1 MNAHVRNPAR
11 PYAVRLLAPA
21 DVDVM
26 RSALALF
33 GEVFDERDTYNAA
46 QPTSEYLT
54 QLLARDTFIAIV
66 ALHGDAVIGAMTAYV
81 LPKFEQART
90 EIYIYDL
97 AVAEAHR
104 RKGVATA
111 MIELLRGIAARR
123 GAYVIFVQAD
133 RGDDPAIAL
142 YTGLGHREDVI
153 HFDIAPA
160 GESRREDGDRPTRSS
175 DGP

>member
-1 MNAHVRNPAR
+1 MNRHVCNLVR
-11 PYAVRLLAPA
+11 PDAVRLLTPA
-21 DVDVM
+21 DVDLM
-26 RSALALF
+26 RSALVLF
-33 GEVFDERDTYNAA
+33 GEAFDERGTYDAA
-46 QPTSEYLT
+46 QPTSEYLA

-66 ALHGDAVIGAMTAYV
+66 ALRDDTVVGAMTAYV
-81 LPKFEQART
+81 LPKFEQARS

-104 RKGVATA
+104 RRGVATA

-133 RGDDPAIAL
+133 PGDEPAIAL
-142 YTGLGHREDVI
+142 YTGLGRREDVI

-160 GESRREDGDRPTRSS
+160 NESPGEPRA
-175 DGP
+175 